1 MLRRRDFLDAAFA
14 SAAVGPPLGYD
25 HGAVAAT
32 LRAAERGG
40 GVGTEEVATVRRL
53 TGTFCGADERLSG
66 GHGLTPVNL
75 GRSVAAQH
83 RHEEAVALWSRS
95 LDFMDGVT
103 SDRNRKE
110 IRSIRSATAGYRR
123 RRIPGAGAL
132 HQRAADLLRAQA

>member
-1 MLRRRDFLDAAFA
+1 MHVPDLAGATGLGRLVMLRRRDFLDATFA
-14 SAAVGPPLGYD
+14 
-25 HGAVAAT
+25 
-32 LRAAERGG
+32 
-40 GVGTEEVATVRRL
+40 
-53 TGTFCGADERLSG
+53 
-66 GHGLTPVNL
+66 
-75 GRSVAAQH
+75 SVAAQH

-132 HQRAADLLRAQA
+132 HRRAADLLRAQA

>member
-14 SAAVGPPLGYD
+14 SAAVGLPLGYA
-25 HGAVAAT
+25 HGVAAI

-53 TGTFCGADERLSG
+53 TETFHGADDRLGG
-66 GHGLTPVNL
+66 GHGLTLANL
-75 GRSVAAQH
+75 GKSVAAQH
-83 RHEEAVALWSRS
+83 RHEEAVALWSGS

-103 SDRNRKE
+103 SDRNRRA

-132 HQRAADLLRAQA
+132 HRRAADLLRAQA